1 METAILVT
9 VLIAL
14 IVFGIRSYMKKLSS
28 GCCGTSVEKE
38 KRLPVK
44 DADKK
49 HYPYAYPIAVEG
61 MHCANC
67 AARLENAFNG
77 QEGMWAQADAAH
89 GHVLLRAKDPLA
101 EGRIRQIVALAGY
114 RVVRIEEK
122 KSCGEGKKVIDK
134 ISKMN

>member
-1 METAILVT
+1 M
-9 VLIAL
+9 IAL

-28 GCCGTSVEKE
+28 GCCGASVEKE
-38 KRLPVK
+38 KRMPVK
-44 DADKK
+44 DADKN
-49 HYPYAYPIAVEG
+49 HYPYAYHVAVEG

-89 GHVLLRAKDPLA
+89 GHMLLRAKDPLA

-122 KSCGEGKKVIDK
+122 KAAEKAKK
-134 ISKMN
+134 